1 MQSNILAAGVLSAL
15 TGLLIAPTQAQDIP
29 TLGEI
34 VVTATRIATP
44 DFSAPYASEVHTRR
58 MIEQAGAATLYDY
71 LAQHSALQV
80 LPSYGSRATPLI
92 DMRGYGSEGGH
103 QNIVVTLDGRR
114 LNNIDMSPQ
123 LLGAIPLADIERIE
137 ITRGSGSVMFGDGAT
152 AGSIQIHTRSHDG
165 VSLSASAGNF
175 GALAGRL
182 AVGASGERFRVSAS
196 ADYASQNGHSDPDT
210 TGHRD
215 SSSSRNWRGS
225 LEFRP
230 VERLKLDLG
239 ATGSRIDSR
248 YVSYLFP
255 AEFASDPSQLGHNP
269 WANPSD
275 AYNRHR
281 IDADLWRVGAEIE
294 LSRAWKA
301 ILGHSRED
309 KRSDYSGWTSD
320 YDTLADDA
328 ALQYR
333 GDALDVTLGVQTFDG
348 TRISAFDRTSKKNTG
363 WYGQA
368 VYRQD
373 AWTLSAGARGERVEY
388 DYVPGFGAAL
398 RGDHE
403 LWAWDVGVNRRL
415 DDRSSVF
422 ASLNQA
428 FLAPDIDRFFNFFGG
443 AFNTF
448 IEPARSRT
456 LNLGYN
462 RTLAAH
468 RIKLTLFRANLDNE
482 IYYEPS
488 TGKNTNLDR
497 SHKYGLELQD
507 TWRMSDSLTG
517 TLNYTWTRAVI
528 DRESDNGGA
537 YNGKDL
543 PGVPRHAVIVGLTW
557 RPDAAS
563 TLSLTHAWRGTAWS
577 VGDFDN
583 NAARQ
588 AVYQSTD
595 VGYRYRT
602 GKIEWSAAIENLFA
616 HKNGMWID
624 DPFVGT
630 AIYPVN
636 FTRNFRVGFNARF

>member
-1 MQSNILAAGVLSAL
+1 MHHKILA
-15 TGLLIAPTQAQDIP
+15 TLIAGLFISPVQAQDIP
-29 TLGEI
+29 SLDDI
-34 VVTATRIATP
+34 LVTATRIATP

-71 LAQHSALQV
+71 LAQHSSLQV

-114 LNNIDMSPQ
+114 LNNIDMSPS

-137 ITRGSGSVMFGDGAT
+137 ITRGSGSVMYGDGAT
-152 AGSIQIHTRSHDG
+152 AGSIQIHTRAHEG

-175 GALAGRL
+175 GALSGTLSAG
-182 AVGASGERFRVSAS
+182 AGGERFRVSAS
-196 ADYASQNGHSDPDT
+196 ADYASQDGHSAPDT

-230 VERLKLDLG
+230 VDRLKLDLG
-239 ATGSRIDSR
+239 GTGSRIDSR

-255 AEFASDPSQLGHNP
+255 DQFADDPAQLGHNP
-269 WANPSD
+269 WANPVD
-275 AYNRHR
+275 AYNHHR
-281 IDADLWRVGAEIE
+281 IDSDQWRVGGEIQ
-294 LSRAWKA
+294 LTRAWKA

-320 YDTLADDA
+320 YDTLAYDA

-333 GDALDVTLGVQTFDG
+333 SDALDVTLGAQTFDG
-348 TRISAFDRTSKKNTG
+348 TRVSAFDRTSKKNTG

-368 VYRQD
+368 VYRLD
-373 AWTLSAGARGERVEY
+373 AWTLSTGARGERVEY
-388 DYVPGFGAAL
+388 DHVPNAGTPL
-398 RGDHE
+398 RGDHD
-403 LWAWDVGVNRRL
+403 LSAWDVGVNRRL
-415 DDRSSVF
+415 GDRSSVF

-443 AFNTF
+443 TFNTF
-448 IEPARSRT
+448 IAPAKSRT
-456 LNLGYN
+456 LNLGFN
-462 RTLAAH
+462 QILAAH
-468 RIKLTLFRANLDNE
+468 RIKLTVFRGNLDNE

-507 TWRMSDSLTG
+507 TWRAGDSLTG

-543 PGVPRHAVIVGLTW
+543 PGVPSHAVILGLSW
-557 RPDAAS
+557 RPDARS
-563 TLSLTHAWRGTAWS
+563 SLNLTHAWRGTAWS

-583 NAARQ
+583 NARRQ
-588 AVYQSTD
+588 AIYQSTD
-595 VGYRYRT
+595 MAYHYRFKT
-602 GKIEWSAAIENLFA
+602 VEWFATVENLFERS
-616 HKNGMWID
+616 NGLWVD
-624 DPFVGT
+624 DPFQGT
-630 AIYPVN
+630 VIYPVN